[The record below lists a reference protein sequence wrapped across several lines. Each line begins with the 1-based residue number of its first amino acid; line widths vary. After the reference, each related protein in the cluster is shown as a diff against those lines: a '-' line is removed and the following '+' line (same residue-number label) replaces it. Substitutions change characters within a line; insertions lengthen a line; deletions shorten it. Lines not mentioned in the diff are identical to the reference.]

1 MKKINYVILLD
12 SIFLFLIL
20 IPMMSPV
27 FGQDISELSS
37 EKYLL
42 QINNQTFQIYY
53 GFKGSLE
60 VQIGS
65 NQIENPKVTS
75 MNINPERHSLEIN
88 FEKSVYEGPM
98 WVGLQNELITAEG
111 GKFNV
116 LIDNKD
122 QIYELTYYPDKIA
135 VGFILPS
142 NASHVEII
150 GTRGIPEFSASV
162 IILGIAMFPIFYFI
176 RKRLN

>member
-1 MKKINYVILLD
+1 
-12 SIFLFLIL
+12 
-20 IPMMSPV
+20 
-27 FGQDISELSS
+27 
-37 EKYLL
+37 
-42 QINNQTFQIYY
+42 
-53 GFKGSLE
+53 
-60 VQIGS
+60 
-65 NQIENPKVTS
+65 
-75 MNINPERHSLEIN
+75 
-88 FEKSVYEGPM
+88 M

-150 GTRGIPEFSASV
+150 CTRGIPEFSASV
-162 IILGIAMFPIFYFI
+162 IILGIAMFTIFYFI